1 MSLAGVL
8 LGLNDVGRGDLPILG
23 VCVSDRSPEELL
35 DRRAP
40 GWRKTVTLVAPTSKY
55 EKPATATTCTWRGIR
70 LDPFYE
76 AKVALHVRA
85 GDLFWVI
92 ACRAT

>member
-8 LGLNDVGRGDLPILG
+8 LGLSDVGRGDLPILG
-23 VCVSDRSPEELL
+23 VRVSDRSPEELL

-55 EKPATATTCTWRGIR
+55 EKPASVTSWRGIR
-70 LDPFYE
+70 LDPPAGLPLMWHFYDI
-76 AKVALHVRA
+76 VRLPSSLQSSA
-85 GDLFWVI
+85 
-92 ACRAT
+92 

>member
-8 LGLNDVGRGDLPILG
+8 LGLSDVGRGDMPIVG
-23 VCVSDRSPEELL
+23 VRVSYRSPEELL

-55 EKPATATTCTWRGIR
+55 EKPATVTSWRGIR

-76 AKVALHVRA
+76 AKIAPYVRA
-85 GDLFWVI
+85 GDLFWII